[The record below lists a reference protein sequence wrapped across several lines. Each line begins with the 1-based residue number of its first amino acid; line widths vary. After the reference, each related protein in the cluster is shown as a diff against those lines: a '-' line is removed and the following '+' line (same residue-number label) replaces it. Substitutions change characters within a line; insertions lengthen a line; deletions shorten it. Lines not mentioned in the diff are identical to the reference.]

1 MLQRIKDGGNN
12 EDLRKLST
20 SVTCFYELALQEQA
34 LRNTLR
40 ALAAVQ
46 KNASTIQTG
55 APAGSNGTTSAVS
68 KPITPLSLATEYGG
82 ITSSTSNQTM
92 TLQTT
97 LDGIPSA
104 LATHGISPY
113 CISPLVTIPGC
124 VSRKNLQL
132 LNRFGVGVTANTSS
146 SSQNVKGTAAP
157 AQGTAQPASL
167 TSAGTTAAS
176 LSSVFAKTTI
186 WRGAYKLPAQGP
198 PGKNLEA
205 AKFVLA
211 YGLSDL
217 DLAPPDKE
225 NPPKLMTLLT
235 WKNYRDWQRTCV
247 ARIFTKEKLKSAS
260 TSEINDLFFRYYA
273 RIVGILF
280 RGQSGACSSTS
291 PPDLVTGD
299 ALIAKPDTPQ
309 GKELVSAFET
319 YIAAASLFEAQ
330 LDQMVLAAAAPVLS
344 FEYDYNTPVNQP
356 TTSTVKLLLS
366 KAGLQKKCTSKQT
379 AFAVTTTRLPD
390 VKVNQAYSAAL
401 KVSGGLKPYSWIL
414 TAGSLPIG
422 LTLGTDGTI
431 SGTPTVDEQSM
442 FTVKVDDYLNQSATA
457 KFSINTGALTVT
469 TASLADAPVDHSY
482 KATIAAKGG
491 RPPYA
496 WSTNQA
502 DLPPGLSMNAAGE
515 ISGTPTPATAT
526 TKSAVFGFTVQ
537 VVDSDQ
543 PKHTATAKLNID
555 VSSKPKPCDSS
566 SDGACMNQL
575 TLTLNA
581 GGNFY
586 NSAPSSVP
594 GAGAFRDAQ
603 VGAELDYAVC
613 TSSANPIWSF
623 MANATFGLAYYY
635 QDQVSPSILK
645 VTPGMSVS
653 GINIVGLASTTSSV
667 FSKKGPINFAQFK
680 YGLGTGKNVKFPI
693 AFSYSN
699 RTDLITKPLWS
710 AQFGVSYDFSSLL
723 NSSSS
728 SNTSAADSKSP

>member
-1 MLQRIKDGGNN
+1 MTSFGRLVGGKLRLVLPILFALPFFLFNRAEAAATPAPPPACSAMLQRIKDGGNN

-356 TTSTVKLLLS
+356 TTSTAKLVFS
-366 KAGLQKKCTSKQT
+366 KAGLQKRCASSSKKTEDSGKKPDDKNTVDAAAKPMAT
-379 AFAVTTTRLPD
+379 AD
-390 VKVNQAYSAAL
+390 SKD
-401 KVSGGLKPYSWIL
+401 KKPNPCANS
-414 TAGSLPIG
+414 
-422 LTLGTDGTI
+422 TDGSCI
-431 SGTPTVDEQSM
+431 
-442 FTVKVDDYLNQSATA
+442 
-457 KFSINTGALTVT
+457 
-469 TASLADAPVDHSY
+469 
-482 KATIAAKGG
+482 
-491 RPPYA
+491 
-496 WSTNQA
+496 
-502 DLPPGLSMNAAGE
+502 
-515 ISGTPTPATAT
+515 
-526 TKSAVFGFTVQ
+526 
-537 VVDSDQ
+537 
-543 PKHTATAKLNID
+543 
-555 VSSKPKPCDSS
+555 
-566 SDGACMNQL
+566 NQL
-575 TLTLNA
+575 TGTLNA